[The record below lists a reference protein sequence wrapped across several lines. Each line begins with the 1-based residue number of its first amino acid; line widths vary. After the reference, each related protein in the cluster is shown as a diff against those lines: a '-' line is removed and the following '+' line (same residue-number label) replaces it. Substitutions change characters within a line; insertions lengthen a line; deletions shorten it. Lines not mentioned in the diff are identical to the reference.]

1 MMRISALC
9 ALAGAA
15 VLISMSSSAIAEDE
29 MSVQD
34 IERAFQ
40 AQLDAYKSVK
50 TRGLGGNSES
60 RGLKLVTVEDIQTD
74 AKGDQIIATASEPD
88 DAMVGPETGTQSASS
103 TSQSA
108 TTGATISAAS
118 TDTTSKNSDET
129 VTAAAASAS
138 GDPFKPLVYGEFKP
152 EMQVNLHI
160 EFGFDSAALDPSQ
173 KPKLQKICLVLQNS
187 PIHKIR
193 IVGHTDAS
201 GSDEYNEK
209 LSVLRAREV
218 ARHLVDGC
226 GISAARLET
235 IGLGERFPF
244 NKENPKADEN
254 RRVEFQALS

>member
-1 MMRISALC
+1 MMRISALS

-15 VLISMSSSAIAEDE
+15 LLISLSSGAMAEDE

-40 AQLDAYKSVK
+40 AQLDAFKTVK
-50 TRGLGGNSES
+50 TRGLGGDSES
-60 RGLKLVTVEDIQTD
+60 RGLKLVTVDDIQTD
-74 AKGDQIIATASEPD
+74 ANGDQVIATASEPAED
-88 DAMVGPETGTQSASS
+88 SASTETGSQTASDS
-103 TSQSA
+103 SDTT
-108 TTGATISAAS
+108 TTGATISTTATATAS
-118 TDTTSKNSDET
+118 ESSGET
-129 VTAAAASAS
+129 VTAAAATAS

-160 EFGFDSAALDPSQ
+160 EFGFDSAALASSQ
-173 KPKLQKICLVLQNS
+173 KPKLQKMCIVLQNA

-201 GSDEYNEK
+201 GSDAYNEK